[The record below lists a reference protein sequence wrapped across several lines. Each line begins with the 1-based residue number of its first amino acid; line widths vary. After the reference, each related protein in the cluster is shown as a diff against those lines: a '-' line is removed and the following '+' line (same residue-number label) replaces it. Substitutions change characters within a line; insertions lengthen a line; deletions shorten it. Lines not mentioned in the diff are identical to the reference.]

1 MNAVGRIVVSAFVAA
16 CWAVGDAAQQGV
28 LVKDGDAI
36 AFLGDSITAHGD
48 KPTGYVNLVMK
59 GLEIAGVRDAR
70 KFAAGIGGDKS
81 NGMLARVERDC
92 LSKKPTFMTVSC
104 GVNDVW
110 HGTNGV
116 PLEAYKKNMSGI
128 FDKAAAANVKVM
140 ALTPTMITEDP
151 GNPNNVKLKP
161 YVDWLVGEAKRRGL
175 LLADLNA
182 EMHRKLDEMRSNAA
196 VTGEKLPPHLLTWDG
211 VHMIFPGNCMMA
223 WSILRAF
230 GVSESLKG
238 DIESAW
244 RKMAEPL
251 SADKDQVDEAA
262 AVFDGVKP
270 SEMRGGMWKVV
281 YSSAEGPQGRALETL
296 TERLGPYFLRE
307 GHIATAMVLPLEK
320 DGGEPVKGK
329 RDIIV
334 VGVPSENATLRGYLK
349 DASVPDGGYLIRTFN
364 EKGRNIVLV
373 AGDSPE
379 TVLWATFDFL
389 DVVAPALES
398 KVSSQHGR
406 YAGMFFRAEKIP
418 ECECRRQPQTPVRSI
433 FSWGHVIDD
442 CRETFRALAR
452 ARFNRAILWN
462 DQLVVNARDV
472 VECAH
477 SWGVKVFWG
486 FSWGWTLSGK
496 DAEGLDFGKLADE
509 IVSDWRSRWKP
520 MGGDG
525 IYFQSFTETS
535 KKNIG
540 GRSIPEAVTELVNAV
555 AKRIRA
561 ESPGTEIVFGLHS
574 NSMKR
579 EGAAEAIAKVD
590 PSLEILW
597 ENCGGFPFWETDGK
611 VEPPDV
617 AFCDQI
623 LALNPSVGLAWKA
636 QLRMDWRNYVRPAGP
651 FMLGCAGERLLAR
664 DRSVTVPRYASFDED
679 WILNGKMVY
688 DFVRHIRA
696 GGHAPREFNAV
707 AEYNPPYGF
716 ATLCQA
722 ELFWSSEDSWDDIAK
737 RARMRARPE
746 R

>member
-1 MNAVGRIVVSAFVAA
+1 MKRTMVFAASILLSGAA
-16 CWAVGDAAQQGV
+16 CAA
-28 LVKDGDAI
+28 
-36 AFLGDSITAHGD
+36 T
-48 KPTGYVNLVMK
+48 
-59 GLEIAGVRDAR
+59 
-70 KFAAGIGGDKS
+70 
-81 NGMLARVERDC
+81 
-92 LSKKPTFMTVSC
+92 
-104 GVNDVW
+104 
-110 HGTNGV
+110 
-116 PLEAYKKNMSGI
+116 
-128 FDKAAAANVKVM
+128 
-140 ALTPTMITEDP
+140 
-151 GNPNNVKLKP
+151 
-161 YVDWLVGEAKRRGL
+161 
-175 LLADLNA
+175 
-182 EMHRKLDEMRSNAA
+182 NAA
-196 VTGEKLPPHLLTWDG
+196 DD
-211 VHMIFPGNCMMA
+211 A
-223 WSILRAF
+223 
-230 GVSESLKG
+230 
-238 DIESAW
+238 
-244 RKMAEPL
+244 
-251 SADKDQVDEAA
+251 QVNEAA

-270 SEMRGGMWKVV
+270 GDMRGGTWKVV

-307 GHIATAMVLPLEK
+307 RHIATAMVLPLER

-329 RDIIV
+329 RDIIA

-349 DASVPDGGYLIRTFN
+349 DASVPAGGYLVKTLHEN
-364 EKGRNIVLV
+364 GRNIVLV

-379 TVLWATFDFL
+379 AVLWATFDFL
-389 DVVAPALES
+389 DVVAPTLES

-406 YAGMFFRAEKIP
+406 YAGMFFRADRIP
-418 ECECRRQPQTPVRSI
+418 ECECRREPQTPVRSI
-433 FSWGHVIDD
+433 FSWGHVVDD
-442 CRETFRALAR
+442 YRETFRALAR

-509 IVSDWRSRWKP
+509 IVSDWRKRWKP

-525 IYFQSFTETS
+525 IYFQSFTETN

-555 AKRIRA
+555 AARIRA

-623 LALNPSVGLAWKA
+623 LALNESVGLAWKA

-664 DRSVTVPRYASFDED
+664 DRAVTVPRYASFDED
-679 WILNGKMVY
+679 WILNGKMAY
-688 DFVRHIRA
+688 DFVRHVRA

-716 ATLCQA
+716 ATHCQA
-722 ELFWSSEDSWDDIAK
+722 ELFWSSEDSWDEIAK